1 MDLIKRKR
9 DMKIFSKNRNTS
21 KTTLYAAPRL
31 VVVWI
36 KYIPLLMVGLMS
48 GCSSLGVGNSDY
60 ACPGMPNGVQ
70 CMSTRDVYEATEN
83 GKIPRP
89 IKAGVNPD
97 SGDSDDASSK
107 HRDSVVDNYVTP
119 RIPDQPIPVRT
130 PAQVM
135 RIWVAPWEDENG
147 DLMTTGYV
155 YTEIEPR
162 KWVIAEQAPESA
174 PTLKPL
180 EVPKVKKPINAT
192 KVQTVK

>member
-1 MDLIKRKR
+1 MALIKRKI
-9 DMKIFSKNRNTS
+9 DMKIFSKFGNTS
-21 KTTLYAAPRL
+21 KTTLYGGLGR
-31 VVVWI
+31 VFVWI
-36 KYIPLLMVGLMS
+36 KYIPLLIAGLMT

-97 SGDSDDASSK
+97 TGDVDDSSRSQ
-107 HRDSVVDNYVTP
+107 RDSVVDNYVTP
-119 RIPDQPIPVRT
+119 RLPDQPIPVRT

-135 RIWVAPWEDENG
+135 RIWVAPWEDDNG

-180 EVPKVKKPINAT
+180 EVPKGKRPITAT
-192 KVQTVK
+192 KVQNIK